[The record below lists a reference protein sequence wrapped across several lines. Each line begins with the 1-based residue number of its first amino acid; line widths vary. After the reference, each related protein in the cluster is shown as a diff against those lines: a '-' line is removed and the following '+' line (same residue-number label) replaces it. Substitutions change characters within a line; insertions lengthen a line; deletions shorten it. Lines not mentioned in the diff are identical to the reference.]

1 MKKILFI
8 YALCATAVA
17 AWGILRHKEAQRLE
31 NNQTA
36 LSEQVEHYRTRL
48 GEEAASVR
56 ALQLRCDEFR
66 KMREADTRRIRAL
79 GIKLRRLESTA
90 TTSVTTE
97 VAVHT
102 VVRDTVILHDTL
114 RVFHWRDE
122 WVTVDGRIGR
132 DSVCCEVT
140 SIVGFRN
147 KDLVILEE
155 EFREY
160 SDRFFMMTDDGSYG
174 EHGNVCVPLNRLLE
188 AGERFDEVITIGPLI
203 MMKFVAL
210 ATKPYGVKTI
220 ASMNPV
226 MIDGTGMCGGCRL
239 TVGGETKFA
248 CVDGPEFDAHLIDF
262 DEAMKRSRTYSEFE
276 KEAREKHCN
285 LFRQEVK

>member
-8 YALCATAVA
+8 YALCATAIA

-66 KMREADTRRIRAL
+66 KMREADTRRIRDL

-140 SIVGFRN
+140 SIDTLRQIVHRVPRRFLFIPYGTKAIRQEIISSN
-147 KDLVILEE
+147 PHTKIV
-155 EFREY
+155 Y
-160 SDRFFMMTDDGSYG
+160 SDYIELYR
-174 EHGNVCVPLNRLLE
+174 R
-188 AGERFDEVITIGPLI
+188 R
-203 MMKFVAL
+203 
-210 ATKPYGVKTI
+210 
-220 ASMNPV
+220 
-226 MIDGTGMCGGCRL
+226 
-239 TVGGETKFA
+239 
-248 CVDGPEFDAHLIDF
+248 
-262 DEAMKRSRTYSEFE
+262 KR
-276 KEAREKHCN
+276 KN
-285 LFRQEVK
+285 